1 MGCPYKKHDHY
12 IDFQFP
18 LFYVRKGAVCPPPP
32 FFNRWPSSI
41 FWAYRLPSHSQL
53 FDVRLHCII
62 HVSKFFSRKILFY
75 ADLVSALL
83 YPRKKWR
90 PSWEGHVG
98 SINNCVEPDDLFSA
112 IPCGVCLPLTKKRVF
127 HLPPPIYQT
136 TRRGQSFINV

>member
-12 IDFQFP
+12 IDFQFRYCNFLLFVSEKVRFAPLP
-18 LFYVRKGAVCPPPP
+18 LFLIVDPPPYFGLIP
-32 FFNRWPSSI
+32 FPLTHGSS
-41 FWAYRLPSHSQL
+41 F
-53 FDVRLHCII
+53 
-62 HVSKFFSRKILFY
+62 KFFSRKILFY

-83 YPRKKWR
+83 YPRKTWR

-136 TRRGQSFINV
+136 MRRGQSFINV